1 VLASEGRRR
10 EWWNHTCA
18 VLAQMAEIHRDPK
31 KRSRPFDAAEMH
43 PMRTPIKPKEV
54 DAADLIA
61 MGAI

>member
-1 VLASEGRRR
+1 M
-10 EWWNHTCA
+10 
-18 VLAQMAEIHRDPK
+18 LAQMAEIHRDPK

-43 PMRTPIKPKEV
+43 PMRPKPKVQEV